1 MRMNSYLLTY
11 EKAGIPAYKWFDTE
25 KEMDDFIDRDDD
37 VSVHEGIHI
46 IKSETVRGFV
56 RKDL

>member
-25 KEMDDFIDRDDD
+25 KEMDDFIDSDDGI
-37 VSVHEGIHI
+37 SVHEGIHI